1 MTIYSWN
8 MLYRNKRLDE
18 AFDFIRSADFD
29 VFCLQEVPEMM
40 LERLR
45 TLPYE
50 LSFRQDVEKLFD
62 DSTVVM
68 YNVILSRHP
77 IRKSAEVPFPDYR
90 DPEPVRTRLFRR
102 VMPEH
107 FPALRNRG
115 GVIVDIEANA
125 TSFRIIDLHLILA
138 AAPPR
143 RLEEFERAMLERD
156 PALPTI
162 VCGDFNTL
170 EKPHITVL
178 NWLFGG
184 SLSHAAFYK
193 RERMLIEKRFVE
205 HGLFNPLRGSRT
217 HGLSRSQLD
226 HILVSR
232 ELAVERAEVLPDR
245 HGSDH
250 HPIRAVV
257 TLPSSNNDTK

>member
-1 MTIYSWN
+1 MTVYSWN

-18 AFDFIRSADFD
+18 AFEFIRSSEWD
-29 VFCLQEVPEMM
+29 VFCLQEVPETM

-45 TLPYE
+45 TLSCE
-50 LSFRQDVEKLFD
+50 IAFRQDVEKLFD
-62 DSTVVM
+62 DSTVIM
-68 YNVILSRHP
+68 YNVILSRYP
-77 IRKSAEVPFPDYR
+77 IRASSEVPFPDYQG
-90 DPEPVRTRLFRR
+90 PEPLRTKVFRR
-102 VMPEH
+102 IMPEH

-115 GVIVDIEANA
+115 GVIADIDVNGAA
-125 TSFRIIDLHLILA
+125 VRIFDLHLILA
-138 AAPPR
+138 AQPR
-143 RLEEFERAMLERD
+143 QRLEEFERAMAKRD
-156 PALPTI
+156 PSLHSI

-170 EKPHITVL
+170 EKPHITIL

-193 RERMLIEKRFVE
+193 RERMLIEERFVE
-205 HGLFNPLRGSRT
+205 HGLWNPLRGSRT